1 MPTCLHE
8 AGPLEII
15 ASFKMMTDVF
25 IHHEGQF
32 QDPNS
37 RVRANV
43 AKGQFQKIAI
53 IHEVVKQ
60 LGIHKNFQYFVSTI
74 VHRTIN

>member
-1 MPTCLHE
+1 MEYCSRFAMPRCLHE

-43 AKGQFQKIAI
+43 AKGQFQKVAI

-60 LGIHKNFQYFVSTI
+60 LGSQTYLKIC
-74 VHRTIN
+74 